1 MSLATIEALGSS
13 IESAAS
19 WLRQAAEEH
28 LPALRADASAAEAE
42 LKRLQGSVV
51 VQALEAAVLTP
62 AEEGM
67 IAHVIAGLPALRSA
81 VAAPAAT
88 EAPAQAETPAEP
100 AQDAADVA
108 EPAAQPA

>member
-51 VQALEAAVLTP
+51 VQALEAALLTP

-81 VAAPAAT
+81 QSVPAAA
-88 EAPAQAETPAEP
+88 EAPAEPQAPAEVS
-100 AQDAADVA
+100 QDAADVA